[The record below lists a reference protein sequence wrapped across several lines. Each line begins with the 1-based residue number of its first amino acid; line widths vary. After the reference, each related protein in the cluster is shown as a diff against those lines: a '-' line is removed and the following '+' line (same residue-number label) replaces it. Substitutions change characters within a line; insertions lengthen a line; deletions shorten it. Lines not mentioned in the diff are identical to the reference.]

1 MSEKSKEL
9 KTGVVD
15 IETAISTFEELR
27 GDLGGIGIWRDGSYL
42 GRHLPEE
49 IDGDIID
56 WVKKTYGG
64 GHYQITLYG
73 KNGRSVKR
81 LSFNIAGPPKEPTE
95 ESSTKK
101 EDGTIELIK
110 ELIEKLE
117 EKKGSSTDT
126 VAIFQMMMEMQKQQF
141 QLLLETMK
149 GSKKES
155 SLIDKFIDRVLA
167 NPAVLMG
174 AGSGLLKLLK
184 NVLGKKDEL
193 IELVKLAK
201 DDPEIKEMAV
211 SVLGAK
217 YGAGGGIIDRILGNP
232 ELLNKTLEIVNK
244 ALTLRE
250 AGQNP
255 LPAVKRELRELAGKR
270 EGAPQSGTAAA
281 QVGAPQGSNPQSTPH
296 PAVDNQVNQ
305 EVVQVQE
312 IIAIGT
318 KILEMAERGADAGAI
333 WDSLSDREVDVL
345 VAVVDQYGIRDA
357 EGLIG
362 FLEGLPVPR
371 FTIAGYVEAIRRHR
385 QVVDEFLSYCIAEEL
400 QEEGQV
406 ENQGVMQGETGQVQ
420 RENTGTSQELP
431 QGDGRSSTGK
441 G

>member
-270 EGAPQSGTAAA
+270 EGAPQAKYNPKT
-281 QVGAPQGSNPQSTPH
+281 SNPQSTPH
-296 PAVDNQVNQ
+296 PAVDNQ

-312 IIAIGT
+312 VIAIGT
-318 KILEMAERGADAGAI
+318 KILELAERGAGAEAI
-333 WDSLSDREVDVL
+333 WEALSGREVDVL

-362 FLEGLPVPR
+362 FLEGLPVHHSGLCR
-371 FTIAGYVEAIRRHR
+371 GN
-385 QVVDEFLSYCIAEEL
+385 
-400 QEEGQV
+400 QETQA
-406 ENQGVMQGETGQVQ
+406 
-420 RENTGTSQELP
+420 
-431 QGDGRSSTGK
+431 DC
-441 G
+441 